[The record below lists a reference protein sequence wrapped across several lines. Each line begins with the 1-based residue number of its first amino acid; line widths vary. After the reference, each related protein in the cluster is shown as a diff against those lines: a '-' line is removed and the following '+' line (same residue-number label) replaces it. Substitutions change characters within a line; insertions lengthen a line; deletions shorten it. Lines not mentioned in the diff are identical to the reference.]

1 MLKSPRLIF
10 KKIKEHDR
18 PLYIAQV
25 KIDNVMRYITGKGLS
40 DEQANKRFDEAIALG
55 KKHRDYGI
63 FTVWLKNTEN
73 TEGGYI
79 GLARLKLDE
88 YDCVEIGYNLLENYW
103 GKGYGLEIGAAL
115 MSFLKKHPEREDIYA
130 IVEPENIGS
139 VKILEKLSLRRTKEM
154 ADATAVYYRFIKQ
167 Q

>member
-10 KKIKEHDR
+10 KKIKEKNR
-18 PLYIAQV
+18 PLYVAQV
-25 KIDNVMRYITGKGLS
+25 KIDNVMRYITGRGLS

-63 FTVWLKNTEN
+63 FTIWLKNTE
-73 TEGGYI
+73 GGVYI

-88 YDCVEIGYNLLENYW
+88 HDYVEIGYNLLEAHW
-103 GKGYGLEIGAAL
+103 GKGYGSEIGMTL

-130 IVEPENIGS
+130 IVEPENVGS
-139 VKILEKLSLRRTKEM
+139 VKILEKLGLRRTNEM
-154 ADATAVYYRFIKQ
+154 ADATAVYYRVMK
-167 Q
+167 